1 MKVYKEI
8 NSNKQN
14 FLIIS
19 FFTKNII
26 NKADRLIISLDKLK
40 LNYKIF
46 EIPSIHYSK
55 SNKGSLDMNFCQP
68 KLILDVIK
76 GINIPILFVD
86 SDIVFNKFP
95 SLIFDFK
102 KKEIDFAIYN
112 WLEDPDNDGYLP
124 FELNIKT
131 IEGNIKKKF
140 FINSVNINLLNAPR
154 VKKQLLSSGAVIFFS
169 NSSQSIDFLEKWLEN
184 IKKFPKAV
192 DDQTLDYTY
201 NFCLNSNDN
210 LKTVWFD
217 KSYCRYKWWIFSDPI
232 INHPD
237 DVTQRT
243 GDNFEK
249 ITKKNRYSRKN
260 VLKRT
265 NSKIAKDHI
274 IDIEKKLILKIENN
288 KFKLIKK
295 FNDQIFD

>member
-8 NSNKQN
+8 NSNEQN

-26 NKADRLIISLDKLK
+26 NKADRLIVSLNKLK

-55 SNKGSLDMNFCQP
+55 SNKGSLDINFCQP
-68 KLILDVIK
+68 KLILNVIK
-76 GINIPILFVD
+76 SINIPILFVD
-86 SDIVFNKFP
+86 SDIVFTKYP

-131 IEGNIKKKF
+131 IKGNIKKKF
-140 FINSVNINLLNAPR
+140 FINSVNINLLNAPK

-169 NSSQSIDFLEKWLEN
+169 NSKQSINFLEKWLEN
-184 IKKFPKAV
+184 IKEFPKAV

-201 NFCLNSNDN
+201 NFCLNSNNN
-210 LKTVWFD
+210 LKT
-217 KSYCRYKWWIFSDPI
+217 I
-232 INHPD
+232 
-237 DVTQRT
+237 
-243 GDNFEK
+243 
-249 ITKKNRYSRKN
+249 
-260 VLKRT
+260 
-265 NSKIAKDHI
+265 
-274 IDIEKKLILKIENN
+274 
-288 KFKLIKK
+288 
-295 FNDQIFD
+295 

>member
-1 MKVYKEI
+1 M
-8 NSNKQN
+8 
-14 FLIIS
+14 
-19 FFTKNII
+19 
-26 NKADRLIISLDKLK
+26 
-40 LNYKIF
+40 F

-140 FINSVNINLLNAPR
+140 FINSVNINLLNAPG

-169 NSSQSIDFLEKWLEN
+169 
-184 IKKFPKAV
+184 
-192 DDQTLDYTY
+192 
-201 NFCLNSNDN
+201 
-210 LKTVWFD
+210 
-217 KSYCRYKWWIFSDPI
+217 
-232 INHPD
+232 IN
-237 DVTQRT
+237 
-243 GDNFEK
+243 K
-249 ITKKNRYSRKN
+249 
-260 VLKRT
+260 
-265 NSKIAKDHI
+265 
-274 IDIEKKLILKIENN
+274 
-288 KFKLIKK
+288 
-295 FNDQIFD
+295 